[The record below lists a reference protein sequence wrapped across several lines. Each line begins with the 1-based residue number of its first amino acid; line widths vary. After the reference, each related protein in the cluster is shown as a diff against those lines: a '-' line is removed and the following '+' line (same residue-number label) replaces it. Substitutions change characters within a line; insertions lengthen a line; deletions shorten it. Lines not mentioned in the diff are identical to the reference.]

1 MSITVRDCLFLP
13 TLSLGYVAAGEN
25 GLNNIVNRIDVIEF
39 ILDEDEFATPNVL
52 FITAFHAIRD
62 NVEAQCR
69 ALYRYKKL
77 GASAVVLFYSDLV
90 IHSLDRKVIQTA
102 DELNLPII
110 KLPGS
115 DLGLHYCDVIEEV
128 MEAIFIDRKQ
138 FENIL
143 SNTLDMISRLT
154 PDRQNIRTLLEF
166 ASGFVKSSLFLCD
179 NANRLIDSAC
189 WPRNNSIDQLQ
200 EVISSFDSH
209 DMPDN
214 VSTVRLTYGITS
226 FYRKG
231 FTVKPQ
237 TDLIL
242 YASCRNNVLS
252 SLSLDQ
258 ITEMI
263 RIFVSIWNYNLDFSN
278 RNSMLTLL
286 LTGNYELVGKLSA
299 DNAIDLSE
307 YDTLLIAERRSDYND
322 TSESSISSRLCKEL
336 PPDAFLS
343 ETTAERE
350 IALIKSDSS
359 TGVLAD
365 PYKLAF
371 LSRYR
376 FITVEEHFDPFSLKE
391 FYTGYCNSLDAITK
405 IFRMRSVFS
414 AEQIK
419 FADWC
424 LRLNEGSSHEKST
437 YLEKLSL
444 LRDPK
449 HKDTLETVE
458 TFLLDA
464 GSEIKTTAE
473 LLYIHRNTVQHRLR
487 KVQEI
492 TGLNAAVL
500 PDSYTLYVAAAL
512 HRISQVHA
520 E

>member
-1 MSITVRDCLFLP
+1 
-13 TLSLGYVAAGEN
+13 
-25 GLNNIVNRIDVIEF
+25 
-39 ILDEDEFATPNVL
+39 
-52 FITAFHAIRD
+52 
-62 NVEAQCR
+62 
-69 ALYRYKKL
+69 
-77 GASAVVLFYSDLV
+77 
-90 IHSLDRKVIQTA
+90 
-102 DELNLPII
+102 
-110 KLPGS
+110 
-115 DLGLHYCDVIEEV
+115 
-128 MEAIFIDRKQ
+128 
-138 FENIL
+138 
-143 SNTLDMISRLT
+143 
-154 PDRQNIRTLLEF
+154 
-166 ASGFVKSSLFLCD
+166 
-179 NANRLIDSAC
+179 
-189 WPRNNSIDQLQ
+189 
-200 EVISSFDSH
+200 
-209 DMPDN
+209 MPDN

-278 RNSMLTLL
+278 RNSMLILL
-286 LTGNYELVGKLSA
+286 LTGNYELVGKLSS

-307 YDTLLIAERRSDYND
+307 YDTLLIAERRPDYND

-365 PYKLAF
+365 PDKLAF

-424 LRLNEGSSHEKST
+424 LRL
-437 YLEKLSL
+437 
-444 LRDPK
+444 
-449 HKDTLETVE
+449 KDRRAHV
-458 TFLLDA
+458 
-464 GSEIKTTAE
+464 
-473 LLYIHRNTVQHRLR
+473 
-487 KVQEI
+487 
-492 TGLNAAVL
+492 
-500 PDSYTLYVAAAL
+500 
-512 HRISQVHA
+512 
-520 E
+520 